1 MIRVR
6 AWLTVAVMAV
16 TVAGC
21 GATTTPAATPPPSE
35 ASTLTPVPTQTL
47 APTGSP
53 TSAPTATAT
62 PSAAADPFARVAEH
76 VFPPCPDPLCVG
88 HATLFT
94 TCDSGMTATTPSPAN
109 RFSVCPF
116 TARLAHQLTVDSQ
129 GGDSGG
135 GPCDPV
141 GGCQDPEWPTSS
153 ITIETTRTGAIAH
166 VVFIDGSNVFK
177 TDLVII
183 TSGAQLRVD
192 DIYCTGQD
200 PSTTDAYAS
209 GWDVRSVCQGA

>member
-1 MIRVR
+1 MRDGLSIPEYLAR
-6 AWLTVAVMAV
+6 AVQEDGREEWL
-16 TVAGC
+16 
-21 GATTTPAATPPPSE
+21 
-35 ASTLTPVPTQTL
+35 
-47 APTGSP
+47 
-53 TSAPTATAT
+53 
-62 PSAAADPFARVAEH
+62 
-76 VFPPCPDPLCVG
+76 
-88 HATLFT
+88 ATLPHT
-94 TCDSGMTATTPSPAN
+94 IKELESRWTVTAGE
-109 RFSVCPF
+109 PF
-116 TARLAHQLTVDSQ
+116 QRGGRTAWVAPVTGP

-141 GGCQDPEWPTSS
+141 GGCQDPEWPNEL
-153 ITIETTRTGAIAH
+153 ITTETTQTGAIAH

-183 TSGAQLRVD
+183 TSGAQLLVD